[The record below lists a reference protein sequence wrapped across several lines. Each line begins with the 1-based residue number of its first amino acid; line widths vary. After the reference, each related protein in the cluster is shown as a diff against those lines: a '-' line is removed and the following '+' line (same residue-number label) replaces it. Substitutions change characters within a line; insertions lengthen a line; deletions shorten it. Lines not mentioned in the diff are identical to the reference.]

1 MPWIVVTMI
10 SLIYNVIEVVGIIIL
25 PPMVAQ
31 AAPNL
36 LYIFATEA
44 TGYFGLVGLTI
55 YIYIFIVVWS
65 FRFLVH
71 LPKSYSLFVQ
81 MKGRLVSWENEKTSQ
96 WQLKNIFQET
106 ASGVIQRE
114 ATFGE
119 PVQRPRW
126 KGLRTWQTMCRRQI
140 SFPFMF

>member
-81 MKGRLVSWENEKTSQ
+81 MEGRLLICENEKHPNS
-96 WQLKNIFQET
+96 KRGPFQ
-106 ASGVIQRE
+106 SLQGC
-114 ATFGE
+114 G
-119 PVQRPRW
+119 
-126 KGLRTWQTMCRRQI
+126 
-140 SFPFMF
+140 

>member
-65 FRFLVH
+65 FRKQLLESVKGKQ
-71 LPKSYSLFVQ
+71 LLESLC
-81 MKGRLVSWENEKTSQ
+81 KD
-96 WQLKNIFQET
+96 
-106 ASGVIQRE
+106 
-114 ATFGE
+114 
-119 PVQRPRW
+119 PVG
-126 KGLRTWQTMCRRQI
+126 KV
-140 SFPFMF
+140 